1 MKILLLSQW
10 YPPEP
15 MKLLSDM
22 TESLVAMGHEVTV
35 LTGFPNWPTGKI
47 YAGYRQRLVQ
57 REIINGVRIIRIP
70 LYPDHS
76 GNRFKRAA
84 NFFSFALSATVLG
97 PFLVPRVDV
106 VHVIHPPITVGFP
119 AWILSRLRGFPF
131 TIEIQDMWPENL
143 RSTGMLR
150 NESALRFI
158 GSLARWVYSK
168 AAFVRVISPGF
179 RLNLLS
185 KGVPDEKI
193 RVISNWVDTDYY
205 RPVAKSPELLDKFGM
220 RGRFNILY
228 AGTIGLAQ
236 GLEVVLDAAAQL
248 QVSSP
253 DSQFVLAGDGVEYDR
268 LQTEVITRK
277 LTNVRFLGRLPGDM
291 MPSLYACADVLM
303 LHLRADPL
311 FAITVPHK
319 VFTYLAAG
327 KPILVGGEGDSASL
341 VTESR
346 SGLACP
352 PGNPEALAHAVVTL
366 HAMSLEERGAMGNNG
381 RRLACESFE
390 RQKLI
395 ERLSAMIEQAA
406 RRPVA
411 QYPA

>member
-22 TESLVAMGHEVTV
+22 TETLVAMGHEVTV

-47 YAGYRQRLVQ
+47 YPGYRQRLVQ
-57 REIINGVRIIRIP
+57 RETINGVRIIRLP

-76 GNRFKRAA
+76 GNPFKRAA
-84 NFFSFALSATVLG
+84 NFLSFALSSTVLG
-97 PFLVPRVDV
+97 PFLAPRVDIM
-106 VHVIHPPITVGFP
+106 HVILPPITVGLP

-158 GSLARWVYSK
+158 GTLARWVYSK

-193 RVISNWVDTDYY
+193 RVISNWVDTEYY
-205 RPVAKSPELLDKFGM
+205 RPAAKSSELLDKLGM
-220 RGRFNILY
+220 RGRFNVLY

-253 DSQFVLAGDGVEYDR
+253 DSQFLLAGDGVECDR
-268 LQTEVITRK
+268 LRREAASRK
-277 LTNVRFLGRLPGDM
+277 LINIQFLGRLPGDL

-341 VTESR
+341 VTASR

-352 PGNPEALAHAVVTL
+352 PGNPEALARAVVTL
-366 HAMSLEERGAMGNNG
+366 HAMSPEEREEMGNNG
-381 RRLACESFE
+381 RRLACQSYRRAHLVKELFQS
-390 RQKLI
+390 I
-395 ERLSAMIEQAA
+395 EAA
-406 RRPVA
+406 A
-411 QYPA
+411 N